1 MKFAKRMDRFG
12 EGVFSKLAE
21 IKKRKLEAGE
31 QVIDLSIGAPNNPP
45 VERIRKI
52 LSEEAMKPENYI
64 YAISDQKALL
74 EAVSDW

>member
-31 QVIDLSIGAPNNPP
+31 QVIDLSIGAPNIPP

-52 LSEEAMKPENYI
+52 
-64 YAISDQKALL
+64 
-74 EAVSDW
+74 